1 MLEAFREHIRKKDW
15 GTAHQRLLVAV
26 SGGLDS
32 MVLLHLLQQAGCPMG
47 VGHVNFQL
55 RGAAAD
61 EDERFVRET
70 CEQRKIPFHST
81 RVDTNNYAI
90 HQGVSVQVAARELR
104 YQWLVEVARREGY
117 THIVTAHQANDNL
130 ETVLLNWIHGK
141 GWDGW
146 LGIPEQNEL
155 IIRPLLPF
163 SREQLLTYAA
173 SEGITWREDES
184 NLRDDYQ
191 RNAVRHHVVP
201 ELLKINPSL
210 MDTFQRGLAKTKALP
225 FLIKAG
231 LAAAGQEGIAVVGS
245 EMRIGKRWLT
255 GQPEPV
261 SVLYELMRG
270 HGFTLSQVQQLTDAR
285 DHVGARFLTHTHVA
299 VVDRGA
305 ILVGPLSDSPGEAL
319 IDQGET
325 VARLGSQQLH
335 FFVEPPA
342 VDADAATA
350 CLDLDCLSFPLTWRG
365 WREGDVLQPIGMT
378 GTRKVSDMLIDA
390 KVPRSH
396 KPEVT
401 VLESGGRVVWL
412 VGHRL
417 AEWARITPNTR
428 QMLRVQWSREM
439 VE

>member
-1 MLEAFREHIRKKDW
+1 MLEAFRAHIRKKDW

-61 EDERFVRET
+61 EDERFVCET

-90 HQGVSVQVAARELR
+90 RQRVSVQVAARELR
-104 YQWLVEVARREGY
+104 YQWLVEEARRAGY

-163 SREQLLTYAA
+163 SREQVLTYAA
-173 SEGITWREDES
+173 SQGITWREDES

-210 MDTFQRGLAKTKALP
+210 MDTFQRGLAKTQALP

-231 LAAAGQEGIAVVGS
+231 LAAAGQEGITVVGS

-261 SVLYELMRG
+261 SVLYEL
-270 HGFTLSQVQQLTDAR
+270 
-285 DHVGARFLTHTHVA
+285 
-299 VVDRGA
+299 
-305 ILVGPLSDSPGEAL
+305 
-319 IDQGET
+319 
-325 VARLGSQQLH
+325 
-335 FFVEPPA
+335 
-342 VDADAATA
+342 
-350 CLDLDCLSFPLTWRG
+350 
-365 WREGDVLQPIGMT
+365 
-378 GTRKVSDMLIDA
+378 
-390 KVPRSH
+390 
-396 KPEVT
+396 
-401 VLESGGRVVWL
+401 
-412 VGHRL
+412 
-417 AEWARITPNTR
+417 
-428 QMLRVQWSREM
+428 
-439 VE
+439 